1 MIEIKDAYIFNFG
14 INKNKIK
21 IINNIDFIKEQLI
34 HIPIIKKDKAIG
46 FVHEVANVIGDKI
59 YGTVILIDDKYKD
72 YKYFKNYE
80 IMLDD
85 DIDKDKYQN
94 DVLEVYIKSING
106 IELSTKEEN

>member
-46 FVHEVANVIGDKI
+46 
-59 YGTVILIDDKYKD
+59 
-72 YKYFKNYE
+72 
-80 IMLDD
+80 
-85 DIDKDKYQN
+85 
-94 DVLEVYIKSING
+94 
-106 IELSTKEEN
+106 